1 MDRESQERNTTS
13 QRNKKNQM
21 KILELI
27 IINYYNITIKMK
39 NSLDELNSRLETS
52 EERIS
57 EHEDRSKEIIQFEAL
72 RDKI

>member
-1 MDRESQERNTTS
+1 MDRESQERNTTW

-57 EHEDRSKEIIQFEAL
+57 KHEDRSKEIIQFEAL